1 MPFQFNATILTERLS
16 LIPAT
21 ATHVLAELRGNSAFG
36 DLVHAV
42 VPASWPPGE
51 YNRDAQQYF
60 LNSLNEA
67 GEAGVGWFGWYA
79 VRHADQHVPATLVG
93 CGGYFGPP
101 SVTGVVEIGY
111 SVCPE
116 WHGQGYATEM
126 TRALVAH
133 VTQHAAVSRV
143 VAHTHAD
150 NSASMAVLWRCGF
163 AQEIISDQ
171 ADAWLFAWAPA
182 QADG

>member
-1 MPFQFNATILTERLS
+1 MPFQFNATILTGRLS

-36 DLVHAV
+36 DLIHAV

-79 VRHADQHVPATLVG
+79 VRHADQHAPATLVG

-116 WHGQGYATEM
+116 FKGKRYASEM
-126 TRALVAH
+126 TQALVTH
-133 VTQHAAVSRV
+133 VLQHAAVSRV
-143 VAHTHAD
+143 IAHTHAS
-150 NSASMAVLWRCGF
+150 NHASMAVLRKCGF
-163 AQEIISDQ
+163 AQAECSDQ
-171 ADAWLFAWAPA
+171 TGAVLFERMPVNAS
-182 QADG
+182 G